1 MIEKNIIVNVG
12 GFDFSFSPS
21 EIETLDVLD
30 LREESFT
37 ILNLQANIKGQVLA
51 SKDREYTVEINGER
65 FQVQIKS
72 ELDLILDNM
81 GLNKPKL
88 SKIKSIKAPM
98 PGLVIEINVEAGQT
112 VHENESILI
121 LEAMKMENVIK
132 IPHEAVI
139 KKINISKGQAVDKG
153 QILIE
158 LE

>member
-1 MIEKNIIVNVG
+1 MTEKNIIVNVG

-21 EIETLDVLD
+21 DIETIDVLD

-37 ILNLQANIKGQVLA
+37 ILNQQTTIKGQVLA
-51 SKDREYTVEINGER
+51 SKDRDYTVEINGER

-98 PGLVIEINVEAGQT
+98 PGLVIEINVEVGQT
-112 VHENESILI
+112 VHENEKILI

>member
-37 ILNLQANIKGQVLA
+37 ILNLQTNIKGQVLA
-51 SKDREYTVEINGER
+51 SKDRDYTVEINGER

-98 PGLVIEINVEAGQT
+98 PGLVIEINVEVGQT
-112 VHENESILI
+112 VHENEKILI